1 MTIDWIHFT
10 PWAALAGGAL
20 IGLAAALLWW
30 LTGRIAGISGL
41 VGGLLTAPSDWAFR
55 LAFTLGLIAAPLLWR
70 LFAPLP
76 EIQLSASFAWMLAAG
91 LVVGVAFGLLAGFRG
106 GWVDAVAEGQSGS
119 LVAPGDYPA
128 LAQAAL
134 QVLADRSGAW
144 QTRASTFAAQFAWP
158 VMGEKLR
165 NILQTG
171 IS

>member
-55 LAFTLGLIAAPLLWR
+55 LAFTLGLIAAPMLWR

-91 LVVGVAFGLLAGFRG
+91 LVVGVGVKLGSGCTSGHGVCGLGRLSVRSV
-106 GWVDAVAEGQSGS
+106 WAVLVFIGSG
-119 LVAPGDYPA
+119 
-128 LAQAAL
+128 
-134 QVLADRSGAW
+134 VLTVTVLRHVLG
-144 QTRASTFAAQFAWP
+144 
-158 VMGEKLR
+158 VM
-165 NILQTG
+165 
-171 IS
+171 